1 MSAPGLLTD
10 EARGAWHEG
19 MPASLQDRS
28 VGDAGRARPE
38 AAPAGAKVDFRRH
51 GVRALRAGYASGT
64 FTPVD
69 AALACRDAVARHEF
83 DVHAWVK
90 FDGERLQQA
99 AGLAAARIAR
109 GEPLRALEGVPVGVK
124 DIFNTADFP
133 TQMGSPLWAGFT
145 PGNDARAV
153 FHLKRAGALIPGKT
167 VTAEFAVHTLGK
179 TLNPWA
185 PERTPG
191 TSSSGSAVAVAMGMV
206 PVALGTQTAGSIVR
220 PASFTGVWGMKP
232 SFGLIPRTG
241 MLKTT
246 DSLDTVGFFVGHA
259 EDLGPVL
266 DALRV
271 DGRDY
276 PLSHAAFTDVQ
287 RQAAPTDRPWRVA
300 LLRPAVWS
308 HAPAYARQAMEGWA
322 WLAQRTLGR
331 RIEIFEPELPY
342 ELAECHRVH
351 ATIYNRALAYYFKAE
366 HERAEL
372 VSPVMKSLIEAG
384 LRIAP
389 AEYEAALARQVE
401 LARIAERFMR
411 GFDVAV
417 TLATAGEAP
426 PRHVEEAPDS
436 ALMWTLAQLPAI
448 SAPVFRSPRGLPFGL
463 QLVARRYNDPLLL
476 RFVAEA
482 VRAGLLPADAYAQPY
497 GAAHGTEAAASAGER
512 AAAQRVAA

>member
-1 MSAPGLLTD
+1 MNPVDFRA
-10 EARGAWHEG
+10 
-19 MPASLQDRS
+19 
-28 VGDAGRARPE
+28 VGVRDLVAGFKSGEYTPE
-38 AAPAGAKVDFRRH
+38 AAAEACIGAVEKHEAQVNAWVAF
-51 GVRALRAGYASGT
+51 
-64 FTPVD
+64 D
-69 AALACRDAVARHEF
+69 AA
-83 DVHAWVK
+83 
-90 FDGERLQQA
+90 RLREAAQA
-99 AGLAAARIAR
+99 TSARIAS
-109 GEPLRALEGVPVGVK
+109 GDAVRALEGIPVAVK

-153 FHLKRAGALIPGKT
+153 FHAKRSGALIPGKT

-179 TLNPWA
+179 TINPWA

-220 PASFTGVWGMKP
+220 PASFTGVWGFKP

-259 EDLGPVL
+259 ADLGTVF

-271 DGRDY
+271 EGRDY
-276 PLSHAAFTDVQ
+276 PLSHAAFTNVA
-287 RQAAPTDRPWRVA
+287 RQAAPSERDDGRPWKVA
-300 LLRPAVWS
+300 LLRPQVWS
-308 HAPAYARQAMEGWA
+308 HAPSYARAAMEAWC
-322 WLAQRTLGR
+322 WLARQTFGN
-331 RIEIFEPELPY
+331 RIEIVEPELPY
-342 ELAECHRVH
+342 EMAECHRVH

-372 VSPVMKSLIEAG
+372 VSPVMQGLIEAG
-384 LRIAP
+384 QRVTP
-389 AEYEAALARQVE
+389 AEYEAALERQVE

-417 TLATAGEAP
+417 TLSTAGEAP
-426 PRHVEEAPDS
+426 LRHVEEAPDS
-436 ALMWTLAQLPAI
+436 ALMWTLTQLPAL
-448 SAPVFRSPRGLPFGL
+448 SAPAFRSPRGLPFGL

-476 RFVAEA
+476 KFVAEA
-482 VRAGLLPADAYAQPY
+482 VQAGLLPAHSYLSSYGTARKATAEAPESDLLPLHVDADPA
-497 GAAHGTEAAASAGER
+497 
-512 AAAQRVAA
+512 

>member
-1 MSAPGLLTD
+1 MSAPNT
-10 EARGAWHEG
+10 AI
-19 MPASLQDRS
+19 
-28 VGDAGRARPE
+28 
-38 AAPAGAKVDFRRH
+38 VDFHRH
-51 GVRALRAGYASGT
+51 GVRELLAGYAGGT
-64 FTPVD
+64 FTPID
-69 AALACRDAVARHEF
+69 AAEACRAAVARSEF

-90 FDGERLQQA
+90 FDGERLQA
-99 AGLAAARIAR
+99 AAAEATARIAR
-109 GEPLRALEGVPVGVK
+109 GETLRALEGVPVGVK
-124 DIFNTADFP
+124 DIFNTTDFP
-133 TQMGSPLWAGFT
+133 TQMGSPLWSGFT

-185 PERTPG
+185 AERTPG
-191 TSSSGSAVAVAMGMV
+191 TSSSGSAVAVATGMV

-259 EDLGPVL
+259 ADLQPVL

-276 PLSHAAFTDVQ
+276 PISHAAFNDVQ
-287 RQAAPTDRPWRVA
+287 RQAAPAGRPWRVA
-300 LLRPAVWS
+300 LLRPAVWA

-322 WLAQRTLGR
+322 WLADRTLGQ
-331 RIEIFEPELPY
+331 RIEFVEPELPY

-372 VSPVMKSLIEAG
+372 VSPVMKALIEAG
-384 LRIAP
+384 QQVTP
-389 AEYEAALARQVE
+389 AEYEAALERQVE

-417 TLATAGEAP
+417 TLSTAGEAP

-436 ALMWTLAQLPAI
+436 ALMWTLAQLPAV
-448 SAPVFRSPRGLPFGL
+448 SAPAFRSPRGLPFGL

-476 RFVAEA
+476 KFVAEA
-482 VRAGLLPADAYAQPY
+482 VEARLLPAHSFVQPY
-497 GAAHGTEAAASAGER
+497 GAEYGTAYSGAAVTAR
-512 AAAQRVAA
+512 APATAPGVPA

>member
-1 MSAPGLLTD
+1 MWQQCLRLRESH
-10 EARGAWHEG
+10 RGCGGAG
-19 MPASLQDRS
+19 MTTP
-28 VGDAGRARPE
+28 
-38 AAPAGAKVDFRRH
+38 VDFRRH
-51 GVRALRAGYASGT
+51 GVGELLAGYARGE
-64 FTPVD
+64 FTPTD
-69 AALACRDAVARHEF
+69 AAAASRAAVARHEF
-83 DVHAWVK
+83 DVHAWVC
-90 FDGERLQQA
+90 FDGERLHS
-99 AGLAAARIAR
+99 AAAATAARLAR
-109 GEPLRALEGVPVGVK
+109 GEPQRALEGVPVAVK

-185 PERTPG
+185 AERTPG

-259 EDLGPVL
+259 TDLGPVL

-276 PLSHAAFTDVQ
+276 PLSHAALTDAT
-287 RQAAPTDRPWRVA
+287 RQAAPCERKDGKEGRPWRVA
-300 LLRPAVWS
+300 LLRPQVWS
-308 HAPAYARQAMEGWA
+308 HAPGYARQAIEGWA
-322 WLAQRTLGR
+322 WLAERTMGKAGATRKAGARL
-331 RIEIFEPELPY
+331 EIVETELPY
-342 ELAECHRVH
+342 DLAECHRVH

-372 VSPVMKSLIEAG
+372 VSPVMQGLIEAG
-384 LRIAP
+384 QRITP
-389 AEYEAALARQVE
+389 AEYEAALERQVE

-426 PRHVEEAPDS
+426 LRHVEEAPDS
-436 ALMWTLAQLPAI
+436 ALMWTLAHLAAI

-463 QLVARRYNDPLLL
+463 QLIARRYNDPLLL
-476 RFVAEA
+476 KFVAEA
-482 VRAGLLPADAYAQPY
+482 VAAGVLPANSFAQEYGAGLAI
-497 GAAHGTEAAASAGER
+497 GTK
-512 AAAQRVAA
+512 AAAQPAVPASSASAEVPA

>member
-1 MSAPGLLTD
+1 MSAT
-10 EARGAWHEG
+10 
-19 MPASLQDRS
+19 
-28 VGDAGRARPE
+28 
-38 AAPAGAKVDFRRH
+38 VDFRRH
-51 GVRALRAGYASGT
+51 GVRQLLAGYASGE
-64 FTPVD
+64 FTPSD
-69 AALACRDAVARHEF
+69 AATACRAAVARHEF
-83 DVHAWVK
+83 DVHAWVR
-90 FDGERLQQA
+90 FDGDLLHA
-99 AGLAAARIAR
+99 AAATTAARIAR
-109 GEPLRALEGVPVGVK
+109 GEPLRALEGVPVAVK

-153 FHLKRAGALIPGKT
+153 FHARRAGALIPGKT

-179 TLNPWA
+179 TINPWA

-206 PVALGTQTAGSIVR
+206 PVAMGTQTAGSIVR
-220 PASFTGVWGMKP
+220 PASFTGVWGFKP

-246 DSLDTVGFFVGHA
+246 DSLDTVGFFTGHA
-259 EDLGPVL
+259 ADLKPVL

-276 PLSHAAFTDVQ
+276 PISHAAFNDLP
-287 RQAAPTDRPWRVA
+287 RQAAPAERADRRPWRVA

-308 HAPAYARQAMEGWA
+308 HAPAYARQAVEGWC
-322 WLAQRTLGR
+322 WLAQRTFGPQ
-331 RIEIFEPELPY
+331 IEIVEPELPF

-372 VSPVMKSLIEAG
+372 VSPVMKSLIDAG
-384 LRIAP
+384 QRITP
-389 AEYEAALARQVE
+389 AEYQAALERQVE

-417 TLATAGEAP
+417 TLSTAGEAP
-426 PRHVEEAPDS
+426 LRHVEEAPDS
-436 ALMWTLAQLPAI
+436 ALMWTLAQLPSI

-476 RFVAEA
+476 KFVAEA
-482 VRAGLLPADAYAQPY
+482 VNVGLLPATSFEQRY
-497 GAAHGTEAAASAGER
+497 GAAGPALPAPSVAPVVAEAGTVVAQETAA
-512 AAAQRVAA
+512 